1 MANGICVCC
10 GNKGPGLPIEIDGV
24 IRGLRLVKERLRMK
38 VNNNRLVWCKECY
51 PKHAHATKS
60 AAESAGK
67 KDYPVVV
74 LEDAGRHPNE
84 WVERAGYE
92 ASRKGYESRQMR
104 YLAIGVVFAVL
115 GVIISPAVWSIIA
128 AILVVLFLY
137 LMSLLT
143 YAPKITSIS
152 PK

>member
-1 MANGICVCC
+1 MVNGICVCC
-10 GNKGPGLPIEIDGV
+10 GNEKPGLAIEIDGV
-24 IRGLRLVKERLRMK
+24 IRGLRLVKEKLGMK
-38 VNNNRLVWCKECY
+38 VKNNKLVWCKECY

-67 KDYPVVV
+67 KSYPVVV
-74 LEDAGRHPNE
+74 LDDAGRHPNE

-92 ASRKGYESRQMR
+92 ASRKRYESRQMR

-115 GVIISPAVWSIIA
+115 GIIISPSAWSVLA
-128 AILVVLFLY
+128 AILVVFFLY

-143 YAPKITSIS
+143 YAPKIASI
-152 PK
+152 